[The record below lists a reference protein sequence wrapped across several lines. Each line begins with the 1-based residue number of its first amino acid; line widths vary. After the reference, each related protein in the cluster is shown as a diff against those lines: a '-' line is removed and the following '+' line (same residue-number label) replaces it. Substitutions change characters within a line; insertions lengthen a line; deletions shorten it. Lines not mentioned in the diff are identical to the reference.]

1 MSIIDDFGDFL
12 KNKRVEMGLSQVALG
27 KMLGV
32 TQNTI
37 SFWERGLFSPPFDT
51 AKYIVLRMGGRIL
64 IEVEDDSQREQDTKT
79 ES

>member
-12 KNKRVEMGLSQVALG
+12 KNKRLEMGLSQVALG
-27 KMLGV
+27 NMLGV

-51 AKYIVLRMGGRIL
+51 AKYIVLRMGRGEFFYNDIAL
-64 IEVEDDSQREQDTKT
+64 PVYGFI
-79 ES
+79 